1 MLQNL
6 GSDKNIHSNVSL
18 AIKKAASVAIV
29 SLSVIGL
36 TCSLSA
42 CGSNS
47 ANSST
52 AKTEN
57 QKVKKLSEYKVEFLI
72 GATDANFDSA
82 SSPVIMHFIGDD
94 ENNKDVDF
102 YHAIVANDKQDIIS
116 MKPGHYKVEMS
127 DCMLSDGSVLA
138 TDSDHFDG
146 GIDIDKS
153 NDNKIEISFADKLS
167 ARIVDESRVNRYAD
181 FVKTALK
188 NGDASLSGEAG
199 KAIAETVTKNLKTFA
214 AARKV
219 TVPEKK
225 FSVNNTP
232 QGRTG
237 NTNPGHAPATV
248 VPSRPRHTPSHH
260 GTNPAPAPRPVTPV
274 HPAPKPVHPT
284 PRPLPVN
291 PVPRPVPHPV
301 HPAPHPAPRPVH
313 PTPVPPAPHPVHP
326 TPHPV
331 HPTPVPP
338 APHPVPPA
346 PRPVPPTP
354 VPPAPH
360 PVPPAPQPQND
371 VFKTGRMMI
380 GLRFTYSLED
390 EWHGRDFINDPFK
403 YGIIDANNHTVT
415 FTRQKASMWY
425 VDNVKQYRLKMLQAG
440 INDCEHAL
448 YGYYT
453 INMRTHTFTYEV
465 IGEAQVPPYIPDAN
479 LPGHRRGTVQGGFDD

>member
-1 MLQNL
+1 M
-6 GSDKNIHSNVSL
+6 KTRNIV
-18 AIKKAASVAIV
+18 KASVGALIAAAMV
-29 SLSVIGL
+29 GSFA
-36 TCSLSA
+36 A
-42 CGSNS
+42 CGTNNVQPS
-47 ANSST
+47 
-52 AKTEN
+52 KPVPMHQE
-57 QKVKKLSEYKVEFLI
+57 QKKVSEYKVEFLI

-127 DCMLSDGSVLA
+127 DCMLSDGSVLIV
-138 TDSDHFDG
+138 DSDHFDG
-146 GIDIDKS
+146 GIDIDK
-153 NDNKIEISFADKLS
+153 NDDNKIQISFGDKLG
-167 ARIVDESRVNRYAD
+167 ARIADEHYVNRYAD

-199 KAIAETVTKNLKTFA
+199 KAIAETVTKNLKAFA
-214 AARKV
+214 AARNV
-219 TVPEKK
+219 AVPEKK

-232 QGRTG
+232 QGHTG

-248 VPSRPRHTPSHH
+248 VPSRPRRTPSHH
-260 GTNPAPAPRPVTPV
+260 GNTPAPAPRPVTPV

-380 GLRFTYSLED
+380 GFRFTYSVED
-390 EWHGRDFINDPFK
+390 EWHGHDFVTDPFK
-403 YGIIDANNHTVT
+403 YGIINAGNHSVT
-415 FTRQKASMWY
+415 FTPEKNRMWY
-425 VDNVKQYRLKMLQAG
+425 TDVVKPYRRQMLLAG
-440 INDCEHAL
+440 INDCCHPL

>member
-6 GSDKNIHSNVSL
+6 GNGKNIHSNMSLPFKKIVSG
-18 AIKKAASVAIV
+18 VIV
-29 SLSVIGL
+29 SLSVVGL
-36 TCSLSA
+36 ACSLSS

-47 ANSST
+47 VKSSAT
-52 AKTEN
+52 KTED
-57 QKVKKLSEYKVEFLI
+57 QRVKKLSKYKVEFLI

-82 SSPVIMHFIGDD
+82 SSPVIMHFIGED

-102 YHAIVANDKQDIIS
+102 YHAIVANDKQDIIT

-127 DCMLSDGSVLA
+127 DCMLSDGSVLIV
-138 TDSDHFDG
+138 DSDHFDG

-153 NDNKIEISFADKLS
+153 NDNKIEISFGDKLG
-167 ARIVDESRVNRYAD
+167 ARIADEHYVNRYAD
-181 FVKTALK
+181 FVKAALK

-199 KAIAETVTKNLKTFA
+199 KAITETVTKNLKAFA
-214 AARKV
+214 AARNV
-219 TVPEKK
+219 AVPEKK

-232 QGRTG
+232 QGHTG

-248 VPSRPRHTPSHH
+248 VPSRPRRTPSHH

-371 VFKTGRMMI
+371 VFKTGRMII
-380 GLRFTYSLED
+380 GTRFPYSVEN
-390 EWHGRDFINDPFK
+390 EWYGHDIIADPFK
-403 YGIIDANNHTVT
+403 YRTINAETHTVT
-415 FTRQKASMWY
+415 YDRFKTRQFVIDLFSPYERK
-425 VDNVKQYRLKMLQAG
+425 LLEAG
-440 INDCEHAL
+440 INACYHNL
-448 YGYYT
+448 YGYYI

-465 IGEAQVPPYIPDAN
+465 IGESQNPPYIPDAN
-479 LPGHRRGTVQGGFDD
+479 LPGHRRGTVQGGFDN

>member
-1 MLQNL
+1 M
-6 GSDKNIHSNVSL
+6 KTRNIV
-18 AIKKAASVAIV
+18 KASVGALIAAAMV
-29 SLSVIGL
+29 GSFA
-36 TCSLSA
+36 A
-42 CGSNS
+42 CGTNNVQPS
-47 ANSST
+47 
-52 AKTEN
+52 KPVPMHQE
-57 QKVKKLSEYKVEFLI
+57 QKKVSEYKVEFLI

-94 ENNKDVDF
+94 KNNKDVDF

-127 DCMLSDGSVLA
+127 DCMLSDGSVLIV
-138 TDSDHFDG
+138 DSDHFDG

-153 NDNKIEISFADKLS
+153 NDNKIEISFGDKLG
-167 ARIVDESRVNRYAD
+167 ARIADEHYVNRYAD
-181 FVKTALK
+181 FVKAALK

-199 KAIAETVTKNLKTFA
+199 KAIAETVTKNLKAFA
-214 AARKV
+214 AARNV

-232 QGRTG
+232 QGHTG

-248 VPSRPRHTPSHH
+248 VPSRPRRTPSHH

-313 PTPVPPAPHPVHP
+313 PTPVPPAPRPVHP

-371 VFKTGRMMI
+371 VFKTGLMPI
-380 GLRFTYSLED
+380 GYRFAYSVED
-390 EWHGRDFINDPFK
+390 EWHGHDVIIDPFK
-403 YGIIDANNHTVT
+403 YGIINAGNHSVT
-415 FTRQKASMWY
+415 YTNDKIHMWY
-425 VDNVKQYRLKMLQAG
+425 ADNVKPYDLKMLRANL
-440 INDCEHAL
+440 NDCNHML
-448 YGYYT
+448 RGYYT

-465 IGEAQVPPYIPDAN
+465 VGESQVPPYDPEAN
-479 LPGHRRGTVQGGFDD
+479 LPGHRRGSIRDGFDN

>member
-1 MLQNL
+1 MKTQNIV
-6 GSDKNIHSNVSL
+6 K
-18 AIKKAASVAIV
+18 ASVGALIAAAMV
-29 SLSVIGL
+29 GSFA
-36 TCSLSA
+36 A
-42 CGSNS
+42 CGTNNVQPS
-47 ANSST
+47 
-52 AKTEN
+52 KPVPMHQE
-57 QKVKKLSEYKVEFLI
+57 QKKVSEYKVEFLI

-82 SSPVIMHFIGDD
+82 SSPVIMHFIGED

-199 KAIAETVTKNLKTFA
+199 KAIAETVTKNLKAFA
-214 AARKV
+214 AARNV

-248 VPSRPRHTPSHH
+248 VPSRPRRTPSHH

-313 PTPVPPAPHPVHP
+313 PTPVPPAPRPVHP
-326 TPHPV
+326 APHPV

-354 VPPAPH
+354 VPA
-360 PVPPAPQPQND
+360 ND
-371 VFKTGRMMI
+371 VFTTGVMPI
-380 GLRFTYSLED
+380 GNRFTYSVED
-390 EWHGRDFINDPFK
+390 EWHGHDIIIDPFK
-403 YGIIDANNHTVT
+403 YCTIDANNHSVT
-415 FTRQKASMWY
+415 CTRERLHMWS
-425 VDNVKQYRLKMLQAG
+425 VDNVRPYGLKMLRANL
-440 INDCEHAL
+440 NDCSHML
-448 YGYYT
+448 RGRFT

>member
-1 MLQNL
+1 MNQGNTMLQNL
-6 GSDKNIHSNVSL
+6 GNGKNIHSNMSLPFKKIVSG
-18 AIKKAASVAIV
+18 VIV
-29 SLSVIGL
+29 SLSVVGL
-36 TCSLSA
+36 ACSLSS

-47 ANSST
+47 VKSSAT
-52 AKTEN
+52 KTEN

-72 GATDANFDSA
+72 TANDDFDSA

-127 DCMLSDGSVLA
+127 DCMLSDGSVLVV
-138 TDSDHFDG
+138 DSDHFDG
-146 GIDIDKS
+146 GITIDKAD
-153 NDNKIEISFADKLS
+153 DNKIQISFGDKLG
-167 ARIVDESRVNRYAD
+167 ARIADEHYVNRYAD
-181 FVKTALK
+181 FAKTALK
-188 NGDASLSGEAG
+188 NGDESLSGENG
-199 KAIAETVTKNLKTFA
+199 KAIAEIVNKNIKTFA
-214 AARKV
+214 DIRHVAAPV
-219 TVPEKK
+219 EN
-225 FSVNNTP
+225 FSVNKTP
-232 QGRTG
+232 QGHTG
-237 NTNPGHAPATV
+237 STNTSNPHKNATTHQPHSNAQTHNESNPTPKPQPKPV
-248 VPSRPRHTPSHH
+248 VPQPK
-260 GTNPAPAPRPVTPV
+260 PVTPK
-274 HPAPKPVHPT
+274 PNPSTPPQPKPVT
-284 PRPLPVN
+284 P
-291 PVPRPVPHPV
+291 H
-301 HPAPHPAPRPVH
+301 
-313 PTPVPPAPHPVHP
+313 PHPVHP

-331 HPTPVPP
+331 HPTPI
-338 APHPVPPA
+338 
-346 PRPVPPTP
+346 
-354 VPPAPH
+354 PPAPH

-465 IGEAQVPPYIPDAN
+465 IGESQVPPYIPDAN
-479 LPGHRRGTVQGGFDD
+479 LPGHRRGTVQGGFDN

>member
-1 MLQNL
+1 M
-6 GSDKNIHSNVSL
+6 KTRNIV
-18 AIKKAASVAIV
+18 KASVGALIAAAMV
-29 SLSVIGL
+29 GSFA
-36 TCSLSA
+36 A
-42 CGSNS
+42 CGTNNVQPS
-47 ANSST
+47 
-52 AKTEN
+52 KPVPMHQE
-57 QKVKKLSEYKVEFLI
+57 QKKVSEYKVEFLI

-82 SSPVIMHFIGDD
+82 SSPVIMHFIGED

-116 MKPGHYKVEMS
+116 IKPGHYKVEMS
-127 DCMLSDGSVLA
+127 DCMLSDGSVLIV
-138 TDSDHFDG
+138 DSDHFDG

-153 NDNKIEISFADKLS
+153 NDNKIEISFGDKLG
-167 ARIVDESRVNRYAD
+167 ARIADEHYVNRYAD
-181 FVKTALK
+181 FVKAALK

-199 KAIAETVTKNLKTFA
+199 KAIAETVTKNLKAFA
-214 AARKV
+214 AARNV

-232 QGRTG
+232 QGHTG

-248 VPSRPRHTPSHH
+248 VPSRPRRNPSNH

-284 PRPLPVN
+284 PHPLPVN

-360 PVPPAPQPQND
+360 PVPPTDD
-371 VFKTGRMMI
+371 VFTTGRVI
-380 GLRFTYSLED
+380 VGYRFTYSVEN
-390 EWHGRDFINDPFK
+390 EWYGHDVLINPFEVYTINAGNHSITYDREKSRIWYKNNVDP
-403 YGIIDANNHTVT
+403 YDT
-415 FTRQKASMWY
+415 
-425 VDNVKQYRLKMLQAG
+425 KMLRAG
-440 INDCEHAL
+440 LNDCKHAL
-448 YGYYT
+448 YGKFT
-453 INMRTHTFTYEV
+453 INLTKHTYVYTV
-465 IGEAQVPPYIPDAN
+465 IGESQTPPYIPDAN